1 MCIMLGLSQGYFFFF
16 FLPMNVQMLQHHLL
30 KRLYFLHWSAFAVEK
45 NKLSISLGQ
54 FISWFSILF
63 CWYVCLSLCKYH
75 TSLITVAI

>member
-1 MCIMLGLSQGYFFFF
+1 MCIMLGLSQGYFLFF

-63 CWYVCLSLCKYH
+63 CWYVCLSLCQYH